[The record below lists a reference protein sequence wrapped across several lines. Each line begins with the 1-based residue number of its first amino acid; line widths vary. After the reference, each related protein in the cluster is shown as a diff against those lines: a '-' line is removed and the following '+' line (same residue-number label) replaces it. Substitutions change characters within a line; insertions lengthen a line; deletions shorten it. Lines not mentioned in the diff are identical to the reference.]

1 MAASGRT
8 WQQAGLSAANRAALD
23 SVRER
28 AQREQPRH
36 VTRIERVLAAAG
48 VDADPH
54 ALLAAAGRQGVL
66 TINFHPD
73 RLLADGRS
81 VARALDQDGV
91 YRSQFETS
99 ISNGG
104 LTAYPGG
111 DRDRW
116 ERALFAGAYHGP
128 EVRAAERPR
137 YGGLNLMNHRNGACP
152 RFGSCHV
159 ELRPEAAARATL
171 SFGDS
176 AARPTEIGLAD
187 AFAPVLAPLL
197 ETLAATGGALGRSG
211 IGVRELAEGLLRGD
225 AAGQRGVFAPAM
237 TRTLND
243 YVEAQIHGVVS
254 LAADVDAV
262 VMDPAFAGTPEHDRL
277 RAAADRDGFARRMH
291 AGSALPLADVPQDVP
306 DTAGAAPMRWQL
318 LCGGGRA
325 RRLAERVVEDHGA
338 AARLD
343 AATIGRAAV
352 SAVREPAGWREW
364 GPRPLVLQHL
374 KDLWLLVVA
383 HGGPLDPA

>member
-1 MAASGRT
+1 MRQRRPMAASGRT
-8 WQQAGLSAANRAALD
+8 WHEVGLSAANRAAPE

-28 AQREQPRH
+28 AQRAQPRH
-36 VTRIERVLAAAG
+36 VARIERVLAAAA
-48 VDADPH
+48 VEADPG

-66 TINFHPD
+66 TVNFHPD
-73 RLLADGRS
+73 RLLADGRT
-81 VARALDQDGV
+81 VAEALDRDGV

-104 LTAYPGG
+104 LTAYAGG
-111 DRDRW
+111 ARDLW
-116 ERALFAGAYHGP
+116 ERGLFAGAYHRS
-128 EVRAAERPR
+128 EVGAAERPR

-171 SFGDS
+171 IFGDS
-176 AARPTEIGLAD
+176 AAGPTDVGLAD

-197 ETLAATGGALGRSG
+197 ETLAATGGALGRSSLA
-211 IGVRELAEGLLRGD
+211 VRGFAEGLLHGD
-225 AAGQRGVFAPAM
+225 AAARRGIFAPAM

-254 LAADVDAV
+254 LTADVDAV
-262 VMDPAFAGTPEHDRL
+262 VLDPSFAGTPEHDRL
-277 RAAADRDGFARRMH
+277 RAAAERHGFALRRH
-291 AGSALPLADVPQDVP
+291 AGSALPLADVPRDVP
-306 DTAGAAPMRWQL
+306 DTAGAEPMRWQR

-325 RRLAERVVEDHGA
+325 RRLAERVVADHGA
-338 AARLD
+338 ARRLD

-352 SAVREPAGWREW
+352 SAVR
-364 GPRPLVLQHL
+364 
-374 KDLWLLVVA
+374 
-383 HGGPLDPA
+383 

>member
-137 YGGLNLMNHRNGACP
+137 T
-152 RFGSCHV
+152 
-159 ELRPEAAARATL
+159 AAST
-171 SFGDS
+171 S
-176 AARPTEIGLAD
+176 
-187 AFAPVLAPLL
+187 
-197 ETLAATGGALGRSG
+197 
-211 IGVRELAEGLLRGD
+211 
-225 AAGQRGVFAPAM
+225 
-237 TRTLND
+237 
-243 YVEAQIHGVVS
+243 
-254 LAADVDAV
+254 
-262 VMDPAFAGTPEHDRL
+262 
-277 RAAADRDGFARRMH
+277 
-291 AGSALPLADVPQDVP
+291 
-306 DTAGAAPMRWQL
+306 
-318 LCGGGRA
+318 
-325 RRLAERVVEDHGA
+325 
-338 AARLD
+338 
-343 AATIGRAAV
+343 
-352 SAVREPAGWREW
+352 
-364 GPRPLVLQHL
+364 
-374 KDLWLLVVA
+374 
-383 HGGPLDPA
+383 